1 MSSVRNVGRLGPIGI
16 WAIEL
21 RYGDFGQVVEATVE
35 LEEMGYPTLWFPGGQ
50 GGDITG
56 DSDRLLRATRRVNL
70 ATGII
75 NIWMHEPEDIAAWW
89 LGLPEGQQQRML
101 LGLGVS
107 HAELIGDA
115 WKRPLSVM
123 RAYLDRLDAA
133 GLPKHASCLAALGP
147 KMLELARDR
156 TAGAHPYLVTP
167 EHTAGAREI
176 LGPDALLA
184 TEQGVVLE
192 TDPAKARELARG
204 VIGHYRTRPNYYN
217 SWKRLGF
224 TDEDIADMNDRIVD
238 ALFAW
243 GTAEQIAERVR
254 EHHAAGADHVCLQ
267 VVQAPGGGARTL
279 LPAWRE
285 LAGVLL

>member
-1 MSSVRNVGRLGPIGI
+1 MTEKNAGRLGPVGI

-21 RYGDFGQVVEATVE
+21 RYGDPGQAVEAVAE
-35 LEEMGYPTLWFPGGQ
+35 LEELGYGAIWFPGGH

-56 DSDRLLRATRRVNL
+56 DSERLLNATSRVPL

-89 LGLPEGQQQRML
+89 LGLPAGQQQRML

-107 HAELIGDA
+107 HAPLIGEK
-115 WKRPLSVM
+115 WGRPLGVM
-123 RAYLDRLDAA
+123 RDYMDRLDAA
-133 GLPKHASCLAALGP
+133 GLPKSASCLAALGP

-156 TAGAHPYLVTP
+156 TAGAHPNLVTP
-167 EHTAGAREI
+167 EHSALAREI

-184 TEQGVVLE
+184 PEQGVVLE
-192 TDPAKARELARG
+192 TDPGRARELARG
-204 VIGHYRTRPNYYN
+204 VLRHYRERPNYYN

-224 TDEDIADMNDRIVD
+224 TDEDMAELPDRMVD

-243 GTAEQIAERVR
+243 GTAEKIAERVR

-267 VVQAPGGGARTL
+267 VIQEPGGGARSL

-285 LAGVLL
+285 LAAALL